1 MTLRIECAY
10 WSDEADQKRLRAIRT
25 TVFIQEQNVP
35 ESMEW
40 DELDR
45 ISIHF
50 LAWMEDKPIACVRL
64 IPDGHIGRMAVLPRW
79 RNQGIG
85 MQLLKAC
92 EQEARQRNVTRL
104 LLSAQV
110 QAIPFYEKADYVLI
124 SETYM
129 DAGIPHRDMQKL
141 LAENEKTL

>member
-1 MTLRIECAY
+1 MALRIERAH
-10 WSDEADQKRLRAIRT
+10 WSEEKDQEILRTIRT
-25 TVFIQEQNVP
+25 EVFIREQKVP

-45 ISIHF
+45 ISIHY
-50 LAWMEDKPIACVRL
+50 LAWVDHEAVGCVRL

-85 MQLLKAC
+85 MQLLEAC
-92 EQEARQRNVTRL
+92 ETEARMRNVLKL

-110 QAIPFYEKADYVLI
+110 HAIPFYEKAGYVLI
-124 SETYM
+124 SDTYM
-129 DAGIPHRDMQKL
+129 DAGIPHRDMHKL
-141 LAENEKTL
+141 LTKGQ

>member
-1 MTLRIECAY
+1 MTLTIERAH
-10 WSDEADQKRLRAIRT
+10 WSDETDQKLLRAIRT

-50 LAWMEDKPIACVRL
+50 LAWLDNQPVACVRL
-64 IPDGHIGRMAVLPRW
+64 IPDGHIGRMAVLPQR
-79 RNQGIG
+79 RKQGIG
-85 MQLLKAC
+85 MQLLIAC
-92 EQEARQRNVTRL
+92 EQEARQRHVTRL
-104 LLSAQV
+104 LLSAQT
-110 QAIPFYEKADYVLI
+110 QAIPFYEKAGYVLI
-124 SETYM
+124 SDTYM

-141 LAENEKTL
+141 ITESE